1 MPDSQARSLPLL
13 MQVLWRRR
21 LVVLSVV
28 AAFLLGG
35 AAIAWLKSPVYR
47 ASVVMIPRQSDD
59 QGGAF
64 SALLGQVGGLGS
76 LAGLVGLGASDGK
89 DSLALLKS
97 RAFFESFAHERNL
110 LPLLFPTL
118 WDDKAGS
125 WKSSLSPD
133 EVPTY
138 GDAWELFNTRI
149 RTLTQDQKTGIVT
162 MSINWKDPEV
172 AADWANDLAT
182 RANERLRQRAIEDS
196 TASLRQLQAQLDR
209 TSVVELQQSIYRLME
224 IEIKKEVLAKS
235 RRDYAFSVI
244 DPAVVPDIDRYVSPR
259 RALIL
264 MSALILGLG
273 AAVAFVIFDEA
284 RRLRRRP

>member
-1 MPDSQARSLPLL
+1 
-13 MQVLWRRR
+13 
-21 LVVLSVV
+21 
-28 AAFLLGG
+28 
-35 AAIAWLKSPVYR
+35 
-47 ASVVMIPRQSDD
+47 
-59 QGGAF
+59 
-64 SALLGQVGGLGS
+64 
-76 LAGLVGLGASDGK
+76 
-89 DSLALLKS
+89 
-97 RAFFESFAHERNL
+97 
-110 LPLLFPTL
+110 
-118 WDDKAGS
+118 
-125 WKSSLSPD
+125 
-133 EVPTY
+133 
-138 GDAWELFNTRI
+138 LFNTRI